1 MQLITAVNTESKGIE
16 ISHRSRILL
25 IGSCFAVNIGTRLQ
39 DRAFDIE
46 TNPFGILYN
55 PLSIST
61 ALNRIADGTPFT
73 EDSPEIFG
81 HNGLWHSILHH
92 SDFSC
97 HSKEEALERMN
108 VRLGKA
114 HAKAGKYDIIFITLG
129 TAYAY
134 IRKSDMRVAGN
145 CHKLPGNLFE
155 RRLLGIDEIS
165 DEMGRAME
173 HYIAM
178 NPGTMFIFT
187 ISPIRHLRDGA
198 HDNQKSK
205 ATLLLAVD
213 RLMEM
218 FPKNTSYFPAYEIVL
233 DELRD
238 YRFYAE
244 DMTHPSAVAIEYI
257 WEKFSECYFGKETN
271 SINGRVE
278 EIARGLGHRP
288 FDTES
293 EGYRRFLEN
302 LLQKIEKI
310 KEEHPYLN
318 LENETTRCNTL
329 LNR

>member
-46 TNPFGILYN
+46 TNPFGVLYN

-61 ALNRIADGTPFT
+61 ALNRIADGTPFA

-81 HNGLWHSILHH
+81 YNGLWHSILHH

-108 VRLGKA
+108 TRLGKA
-114 HAKAGKYDIIFITLG
+114 HAKAGKYDIVFITLG